1 MFPNKYAQWFYNN
14 FTCSINKC
22 ERESWSFGTPTYP
35 QDTDSLE
42 WCELDVWLPNTKIDH
57 RGRNLW
63 TWRMITSCFTVSVK
77 SNSLKWRETTRKQT
91 ALVTWII
98 LTLLVALDR
107 STVSFSARSTARPAE
122 LRWKLFC
129 DWRTF
134 RKLEPLPSTKSC
146 FQRSPYTF
154 LLKREWVGL
163 ESVTETLQTVT

>member
-1 MFPNKYAQWFYNN
+1 MFNQQMLRRKLILWHSNISTRYRFSRMMWA
-14 FTCSINKC
+14 
-22 ERESWSFGTPTYP
+22 
-35 QDTDSLE
+35 
-42 WCELDVWLPNTKIDH
+42 WCVVAANTKIDH
-57 RGRNLW
+57 RGRNLR

-107 STVSFSARSTARPAE
+107 STVSFNARSTARPAE
-122 LRWKLFC
+122 LRWKLLC
-129 DWRTF
+129 DWLTF

-163 ESVTETLQTVT
+163 ESVTQNLQTVT